1 MQDTILKNND
11 LNIMKNGVLETLE
24 NEINHNF
31 G

>member
-1 MQDTILKNND
+1 MQDTILKNNV